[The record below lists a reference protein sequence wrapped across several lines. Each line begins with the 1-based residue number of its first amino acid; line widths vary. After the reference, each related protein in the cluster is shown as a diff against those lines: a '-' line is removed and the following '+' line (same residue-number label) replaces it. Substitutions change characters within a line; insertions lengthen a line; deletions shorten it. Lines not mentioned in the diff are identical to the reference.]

1 MCDAWVRGS
10 SSIGGCIMGA
20 LVGCALFFIVLVV
33 VTAVVEGF
41 DLL

>member
-1 MCDAWVRGS
+1 
-10 SSIGGCIMGA
+10 MGA

>member
-1 MCDAWVRGS
+1 
-10 SSIGGCIMGA
+10 MGA

-33 VTAVVEGF
+33 VTAIVEGF